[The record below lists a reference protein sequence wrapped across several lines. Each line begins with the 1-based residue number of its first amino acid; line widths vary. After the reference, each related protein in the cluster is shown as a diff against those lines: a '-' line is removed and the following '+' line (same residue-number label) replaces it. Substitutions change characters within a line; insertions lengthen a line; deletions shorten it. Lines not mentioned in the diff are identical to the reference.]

1 MSFHRR
7 HGAALTI
14 AAHRRQVKIDLGV
27 LECGDDYRIIG
38 YNEKPE
44 YSYNV
49 SMGIYV
55 YEPAVLKFIAPGIYL
70 DFPDL
75 VLKLD
80 CSWGEGLCHAMRL
93 PLARYWTAGRLCA
106 RAGDLRRRKGR
117 SLTVTDWRVPLSDL
131 DYGSEEATAVQRV
144 IATKWLSMGPEV
156 HAFEQ
161 EFAAMQEAKHALA
174 VSSATAGLHLALL
187 ALGVGP
193 GDEVIQPALNFVAAA
208 NMTVAVGATP
218 VFADICSLDEPT
230 IDPSEVERLISPR
243 TKAVVVMHYGGSL
256 CRMAELTEL
265 CAAHGIA
272 IVEDACHAVGVAYH
286 DARNR
291 WPNGI
296 MAGSIGDISAFSF
309 FSNKNIASGEGG
321 MVVTNRADLAERVR
335 LLRSH
340 GMTTLTW
347 DRHKGHAASYD
358 VVNPGYNYR
367 LDELHAALG
376 RAQLGKLE
384 RNNQHRRDLL
394 VSYRKSGAIAW
405 RLDHALRGHDRIFVG
420 PPDGHR
426 RAGSGN
432 QREGGAGITPI
443 RRFSRACIIPASLIS
458 RVLQEGRTKASN

>member
-1 MSFHRR
+1 
-7 HGAALTI
+7 
-14 AAHRRQVKIDLGV
+14 
-27 LECGDDYRIIG
+27 
-38 YNEKPE
+38 
-44 YSYNV
+44 
-49 SMGIYV
+49 
-55 YEPAVLKFIAPGIYL
+55 
-70 DFPDL
+70 
-75 VLKLD
+75 
-80 CSWGEGLCHAMRL
+80 
-93 PLARYWTAGRLCA
+93 
-106 RAGDLRRRKGR
+106 
-117 SLTVTDWRVPLSDL
+117 VTDWRIPLSDL

-144 IATKWLSMGPEV
+144 IASKWLSMGPEV

-187 ALGVGP
+187 AVGVGP

-230 IDPSEVERLISPR
+230 INPSEVERAISPR

-291 WPNGI
+291 WPNGV

-321 MVVTNRADLAERVR
+321 MVATNRVDLAERVR

-347 DRHKGHAASYD
+347 DRHRGHAASYD

-394 VSYRKSGAIAW
+394 VSYRKAVQSLGGWTMPFADTIEYSSGHLMVIIAPDPEI
-405 RLDHALRGHDRIFVG
+405 REEAVQALRQSGIQSSMHYPCIADFSGFAGGSTESLELTRQFTNRAITLPLYPTLNPDRINDIV
-420 PPDGHR
+420 D
-426 RAGSGN
+426 
-432 QREGGAGITPI
+432 
-443 RRFSRACIIPASLIS
+443 
-458 RVLQEGRTKASN
+458 VLRTV

>member
-1 MSFHRR
+1 
-7 HGAALTI
+7 
-14 AAHRRQVKIDLGV
+14 
-27 LECGDDYRIIG
+27 
-38 YNEKPE
+38 
-44 YSYNV
+44 
-49 SMGIYV
+49 
-55 YEPAVLKFIAPGIYL
+55 
-70 DFPDL
+70 
-75 VLKLD
+75 
-80 CSWGEGLCHAMRL
+80 
-93 PLARYWTAGRLCA
+93 
-106 RAGDLRRRKGR
+106 
-117 SLTVTDWRVPLSDL
+117 
-131 DYGSEEATAVQRV
+131 
-144 IATKWLSMGPEV
+144 
-156 HAFEQ
+156 
-161 EFAAMQEAKHALA
+161 MQQAEHALA

-193 GDEVIQPALNFVAAA
+193 GDEVIQPALNFVASA

-218 VFADICSLDEPT
+218 VFADICSLGEPT

-256 CRMAELTEL
+256 CRMAELTEF
-265 CAAHGIA
+265 CAARRIA

-347 DRHKGHAASYD
+347 DRYKGHAGSYD

-376 RAQLGKLE
+376 RTQLKKLE
-384 RNNQHRRDLL
+384 RNNQRRRERLAL
-394 VSYRKSGAIAW
+394 YREAVQSLGGWTMPFADTIDNSSGHLMVIVARDPDVRERAV
-405 RLDHALRGHDRIFVG
+405 HALREAGIQSSMHYPCVADFSAFAGGTAAGLEMTRQFTRRAITLPLYPTLNADRINDIVEIL
-420 PPDGHR
+420 
-426 RAGSGN
+426 RA
-432 QREGGAGITPI
+432 
-443 RRFSRACIIPASLIS
+443 
-458 RVLQEGRTKASN
+458 VLL

>member
-1 MSFHRR
+1 M
-7 HGAALTI
+7 
-14 AAHRRQVKIDLGV
+14 
-27 LECGDDYRIIG
+27 
-38 YNEKPE
+38 
-44 YSYNV
+44 
-49 SMGIYV
+49 
-55 YEPAVLKFIAPGIYL
+55 
-70 DFPDL
+70 
-75 VLKLD
+75 
-80 CSWGEGLCHAMRL
+80 
-93 PLARYWTAGRLCA
+93 
-106 RAGDLRRRKGR
+106 
-117 SLTVTDWRVPLSDL
+117 TDWRIPLSDL

-144 IATKWLSMGPEV
+144 IASKWLSMGPEV

-187 ALGVGP
+187 AVGVGP

-230 IDPSEVERLISPR
+230 INPSEVERAISPR
-243 TKAVVVMHYGGSL
+243 TKAVVVMHYGGSF

-291 WPNGI
+291 WPNGV

-321 MVVTNRADLAERVR
+321 MVVTDRADLAERVR

-347 DRHKGHAASYD
+347 DRHRGHAASYD

-394 VSYRKSGAIAW
+394 VSYRKAVQSLGGWTMPFADTIEYSSGHLMVIIAPDPEI
-405 RLDHALRGHDRIFVG
+405 REEAVQALRQSGIQSSMHYPCIADFSGFAGGSTESLELTRQFTNRAITLPLYPTLNPDRINDIV
-420 PPDGHR
+420 D
-426 RAGSGN
+426 
-432 QREGGAGITPI
+432 
-443 RRFSRACIIPASLIS
+443 
-458 RVLQEGRTKASN
+458 VLRTV